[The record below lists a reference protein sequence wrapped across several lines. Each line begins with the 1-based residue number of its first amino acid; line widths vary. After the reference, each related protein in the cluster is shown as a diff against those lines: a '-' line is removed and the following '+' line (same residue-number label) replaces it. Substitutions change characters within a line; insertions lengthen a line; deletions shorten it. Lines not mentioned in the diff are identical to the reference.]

1 MATDYNHTEY
11 GHRWALATEVKMNIM
26 RMGFSPKEIPGTT
39 ELVLSKPSA
48 RLKGVEILVYTTI
61 VGEAVRPMGVDA
73 IRVCAVFNPSEAG
86 KRSRGILKE
95 RKVLRTGK
103 IEEIPG
109 RVIARVKD
117 IAGELNDLKHC
128 NRCGSP
134 GLVSKAGNLY
144 CVDACWTRATG

>member
-11 GHRWALATEVKMNIM
+11 GHRWALATEVKMAVM
-26 RMGFSPKEIPGTT
+26 GMGFTPREIPGTL
-39 ELVLSKPSA
+39 ELVLSRPSA

-73 IRVCAVFNPSEAG
+73 IRVCAVFTPSEDG
-86 KRSRGILKE
+86 KNGRGICKE

-109 RVIARVKD
+109 RVTDRIKD
-117 IAGELNDLKHC
+117 IAADLNELPHC
-128 NRCGSP
+128 NSCGAP
-134 GLVSKAGNLY
+134 GLISKKGNMY
-144 CVDACWTRATG
+144 CADACWTR

>member
-11 GHRWALATEVKMNIM
+11 GHRWALATEVKMAVM
-26 RMGFSPKEIPGTT
+26 GMGFTPREIPGTL
-39 ELVLSKPSA
+39 ELVLSRPSA

-73 IRVCAVFNPSEAG
+73 IRVCAVFTPSEDG
-86 KRSRGILKE
+86 KNGRGICKE

-109 RVIARVKD
+109 RVTDRIKD
-117 IAGELNDLKHC
+117 IAADLNELPHC
-128 NRCGSP
+128 NNCGAP
-134 GLVSKAGNLY
+134 GLISKKGNLY
-144 CVDACWTRATG
+144 CADACWTR

>member
-11 GHRWALATEVKMNIM
+11 GHRWALATEVKMAVM
-26 RMGFSPKEIPGTT
+26 GMGFTPREIPGTL
-39 ELVLSKPSA
+39 ELVLSRPSA

-73 IRVCAVFNPSEAG
+73 IRVCAVFTPSEDG
-86 KRSRGILKE
+86 KNGRGICKE

-109 RVIARVKD
+109 RVTDRIKD
-117 IAGELNDLKHC
+117 IAADLNELPHC
-128 NRCGSP
+128 NNCGAP
-134 GLVSKAGNLY
+134 GLISKKGNMY
-144 CVDACWTRATG
+144 CADACWTR

>member
-11 GHRWALATEVKMNIM
+11 GHRWALATEVKMAVM
-26 RMGFSPKEIPGTT
+26 GMGFTPREIPGTL

-73 IRVCAVFNPSEAG
+73 IRVCAVFTPSEDG
-86 KRSRGILKE
+86 KNGRGICKE

-109 RVIARVKD
+109 RVTDRIKD
-117 IAGELNDLKHC
+117 IAADLNELPHC
-128 NRCGSP
+128 NNCGAP
-134 GLVSKAGNLY
+134 GLISKKGNLY
-144 CVDACWTRATG
+144 CADACWTR